1 MREINMSAREEQP
14 LVIIVRRTSGCL
26 HSKGVNVTCA
36 CDHITVCVS
45 ICVCGGGGGGCV
57 WSYFR
62 VWPCVLLLA
71 GECLNTHMTL

>member
-1 MREINMSAREEQP
+1 MQEINMSAREEQP

-45 ICVCGGGGGGCV
+45 ICVCGGGGCV
-57 WSYFR
+57 ELF
-62 VWPCVLLLA
+62 PCVALCVAA
-71 GECLNTHMTL
+71 GR